1 MPTPDGDTEAAERGA
16 DLAAAVAVGK
26 SRKAHAVLRAELSA
40 LRLSDLRKRAA
51 GAGIQP
57 VQLDAAI
64 DSDDAKGQLI
74 ALVLST
80 APAEVPPGDSDGAA
94 LKAEL
99 AALRLT
105 ALRKRAME
113 AGVDSTMI
121 DNALDGDNAKEELIA
136 LLLRAETRMRG
147 ATAASMTKA
156 RAPKVASLTAELQGL
171 RISALQKRAEKKGV
185 DAAKLDDALEADN
198 AKEGLIKLIVEV
210 ECSLDKVEEVNAAAA
225 ASATAAA
232 DVAAK
237 QNAALTA
244 ELQGL
249 RISALQKRATAD
261 GVDSSRLDA
270 ALDADNAKE
279 EVIKLIVGLA
289 PSADASEADP
299 AENGYREIEP
309 VLRAELAECKLG
321 ALQRRAVEEG
331 VEQVSVMDAIDEG
344 DDPRARLIELI
355 IAKRA
360 EHGSCNRAHET
371 KVAALRSELSE
382 MRYGALQKRAIKDG
396 VDQGL
401 IWDAADRDDSKEQ
414 LIELIVAMCVPP
426 VVVDDGA
433 REHEMC
439 VSSLRIELQKK
450 RLGELQKKAVEEG
463 CKACDVMDAIDSDR
477 AKEDIIDLIIAQCL
491 PWPPVHSP
499 ADGTE
504 NKAEAEA
511 AAATHGHEAKM
522 AKLREELGSL
532 KLGKLNQRA
541 LAKGVPQQS
550 LTDALNAEVPKEAV
564 LELLLAATASQ
575 GKETLSR
582 EQLKDIGLS
591 SSSEDD
597 SEITA
602 LAKSLR
608 SLNLGAL
615 SMRAVE
621 CNISASALSN
631 AQDADDPKAAI
642 IALLLEHERASK
654 GKRVVV
660 GKKSSRSKRRSHHGG
675 SATHTRQAGG
685 GRAATTGGS
694 SSDRSSPTASNPT
707 RLSPAVRVPNKKGG
721 RRMFRNGKH
730 AMISYQWD
738 EQKKVVRA
746 RNQLAETGVPCWM
759 DSAYR
764 LSLLYIVARTCG
776 LNSASC
782 LTFC

>member
-1 MPTPDGDTEAAERGA
+1 MEVECSLDKVEEVN
-16 DLAAAVAVGK
+16 AAA
-26 SRKAHAVLRAELSA
+26 
-40 LRLSDLRKRAA
+40 AA
-51 GAGIQP
+51 
-57 VQLDAAI
+57 AA
-64 DSDDAKGQLI
+64 
-74 ALVLST
+74 
-80 APAEVPPGDSDGAA
+80 AA
-94 LKAEL
+94 SQAKAE
-99 AALRLT
+99 
-105 ALRKRAME
+105 
-113 AGVDSTMI
+113 
-121 DNALDGDNAKEELIA
+121 
-136 LLLRAETRMRG
+136 
-147 ATAASMTKA
+147 A
-156 RAPKVASLTAELQGL
+156 RAKRVASLTAELQGL

-185 DAAKLDDALEADN
+185 DATKLDDALEADN

-499 ADGTE
+499 ADGTK

-597 SEITA
+597 NEITA

-615 SMRAVE
+615 STRAVE

-654 GKRVVV
+654 GKQVVV

>member
-1 MPTPDGDTEAAERGA
+1 
-16 DLAAAVAVGK
+16 
-26 SRKAHAVLRAELSA
+26 
-40 LRLSDLRKRAA
+40 
-51 GAGIQP
+51 
-57 VQLDAAI
+57 
-64 DSDDAKGQLI
+64 
-74 ALVLST
+74 
-80 APAEVPPGDSDGAA
+80 
-94 LKAEL
+94 
-99 AALRLT
+99 
-105 ALRKRAME
+105 
-113 AGVDSTMI
+113 MI

-185 DAAKLDDALEADN
+185 DATKLDDALEADN
-198 AKEGLIKLIVEV
+198 AKEGLIKLIVEA

-414 LIELIVAMCVPP
+414 LM
-426 VVVDDGA
+426 
-433 REHEMC
+433 
-439 VSSLRIELQKK
+439 
-450 RLGELQKKAVEEG
+450 
-463 CKACDVMDAIDSDR
+463 
-477 AKEDIIDLIIAQCL
+477 
-491 PWPPVHSP
+491 
-499 ADGTE
+499 
-504 NKAEAEA
+504 
-511 AAATHGHEAKM
+511 
-522 AKLREELGSL
+522 
-532 KLGKLNQRA
+532 
-541 LAKGVPQQS
+541 
-550 LTDALNAEVPKEAV
+550 
-564 LELLLAATASQ
+564 
-575 GKETLSR
+575 
-582 EQLKDIGLS
+582 
-591 SSSEDD
+591 
-597 SEITA
+597 EI
-602 LAKSLR
+602 
-608 SLNLGAL
+608 
-615 SMRAVE
+615 M
-621 CNISASALSN
+621 I
-631 AQDADDPKAAI
+631 
-642 IALLLEHERASK
+642 
-654 GKRVVV
+654 
-660 GKKSSRSKRRSHHGG
+660 
-675 SATHTRQAGG
+675 
-685 GRAATTGGS
+685 
-694 SSDRSSPTASNPT
+694 ASNGV
-707 RLSPAVRVPNKKGG
+707 LPNIPSELYS
-721 RRMFRNGKH
+721 NDVDLLNP
-730 AMISYQWD
+730 SNWD
-738 EQKKVVRA
+738 K
-746 RNQLAETGVPCWM
+746 L
-759 DSAYR
+759 
-764 LSLLYIVARTCG
+764 
-776 LNSASC
+776 
-782 LTFC
+782 